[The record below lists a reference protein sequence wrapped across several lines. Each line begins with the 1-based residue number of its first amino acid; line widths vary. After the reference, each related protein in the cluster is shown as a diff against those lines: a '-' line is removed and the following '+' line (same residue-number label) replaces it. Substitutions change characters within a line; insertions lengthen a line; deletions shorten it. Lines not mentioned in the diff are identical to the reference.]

1 MAITSHF
8 HEWDVRRGSPGQGL
22 CLGLAA
28 VGALRLVM
36 SCLHADGDQNREG
49 RIERR
54 LGSGLEPRF
63 TERGAGYSS
72 ALLHFLCLSVSLSPS
87 LPSLSF

>member
-1 MAITSHF
+1 MVDNLRVGRATREPGAGTVSRPCGGGRSPFSH
-8 HEWDVRRGSPGQGL
+8 E
-22 CLGLAA
+22 
-28 VGALRLVM
+28 
-36 SCLHADGDQNREG
+36 CLHADGDQNREG